1 MSRDLWLREIGIDVL
16 AQPSRLSSA
25 LQHDLAHPLDIAP
38 HHHTQELQLDL
49 IRGCTG
55 RVYHAGRWIR
65 FSGDLALTAYPGA
78 THGYHLE
85 PSPSAERS
93 RVINIKLQARRE
105 WAVIDSKALP
115 AISRPLPGS
124 GELDAAAS
132 GVLGAIG
139 EPQSPRFAAILSLLA
154 LLQAWPDRAAPTD
167 LTDARPGETDPDV
180 EAAVTLIE
188 ERLHNPPDA
197 TELGGYVGVSPRH
210 LSRLFVRATG
220 MTPHRYATVRRLD
233 RARLLLLRRDVPIAV
248 IADELGFASHATF
261 TRWFRQHTGETPQN
275 YRFDP
280 SVF

>member
-25 LQHDLAHPLDIAP
+25 LVHDLSHPLDIAP

-49 IRGCTG
+49 IRGCSG

-65 FSGDLALTAYPGA
+65 FSGDLALTSYPGA

-85 PSPSAERS
+85 PVAAERS
-93 RVINIKLQARRE
+93 RVINIKLQSRRE
-105 WAVIDSKALP
+105 WAVVETKALP
-115 AISRPLPGS
+115 AISRPAPGLGS
-124 GELDAAAS
+124 IDEAAH
-132 GVLGAIG
+132 GVLESIG
-139 EPQSPRFAAILSLLA
+139 EPQNPGVGAILSLLT
-154 LLQAWPDRAAPTD
+154 LLRAWPDRAAPTD

-180 EAAVTLIE
+180 EAAATLIE

-197 TELGGYVGVSPRH
+197 TELGAYVGVSPRH